1 MAREDQRPVQQS
13 VLDRLIDGEPFNRNE
28 APLTRLQ
35 SVRALKVAVRRDLE
49 WLLNTRAIPVTVPE
63 EFDEVRDS
71 FFTFGLSDITSMSAD
86 DPRSRLRLRQMIER
100 AISMFEPRL
109 ASVQILE
116 PAAEGKESRQLR
128 FRIEALL
135 RVDPAPEQV
144 VFSTVLDVATGE
156 YLIRSE
162 SGA

>member
-13 VLDRLIDGEPFNRNE
+13 VLDRLIDADPFNRNE
-28 APLTRLQ
+28 APPT
-35 SVRALKVAVRRDLE
+35 
-49 WLLNTRAIPVTVPE
+49 
-63 EFDEVRDS
+63 
-71 FFTFGLSDITSMSAD
+71 
-86 DPRSRLRLRQMIER
+86 RSRMRLRQMIER

-109 ASVQILE
+109 ASVQVMDSQ
-116 PAAEGKESRQLR
+116 AESRESRQLR